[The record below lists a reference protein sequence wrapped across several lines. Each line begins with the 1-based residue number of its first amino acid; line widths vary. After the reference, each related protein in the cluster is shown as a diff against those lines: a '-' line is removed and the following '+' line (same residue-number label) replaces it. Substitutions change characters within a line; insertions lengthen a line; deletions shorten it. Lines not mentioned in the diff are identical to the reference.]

1 MFFHMKTTLQIDD
14 GIFVRLKEESARQG
28 RTMSE
33 LVEAGLRILF
43 RTPRAANTLPKL
55 PSFDCGGA
63 RVDVADR
70 DALYEFMG
78 ER

>member
-1 MFFHMKTTLQIDD
+1 MVIHMKTTLQIDD
-14 GIFVRLKEESARQG
+14 GVFVRLKEEAARQG

-33 LVEAGLRILF
+33 LVEASLRLLF
-43 RTPRAANTLPKL
+43 RTPRAASTLPKL

-70 DALYEFMG
+70 DALYDLMG